1 MNKEYIVYLIIF
13 IIIIFNISFLFYFF
27 KKIKNT
33 SNILT
38 NLDIDYDDDIKEE
51 SYVVPDIHI
60 KESQFGGR
68 GIFSNKNY
76 KKDDVIEICPAILS
90 NTNILTGRI
99 RDYIFSHNKNKD
111 KCLIAF
117 GYMSMYNHQD
127 DPNSKWDI
135 LNDKQIKLTALK
147 DINENDE
154 ITVSYGDGY
163 WNSRNYNKK

>member
-1 MNKEYIVYLIIF
+1 MNKEYIIYLVVFF
-13 IIIIFNISFLFYFF
+13 IVLLNIGFLFFIY
-27 KKIKNT
+27 KYNNNVKV
-33 SNILT
+33 LT
-38 NLDIDYDDDIKEE
+38 NLDIDYDNDIKEE
-51 SYVVPDIHI
+51 SYIVPDIHI
-60 KESQFGGR
+60 KESKLGGR

-90 NTNILTGRI
+90 NKKNLYGRI
-99 RDYIFSHNKNKD
+99 RDYIFSHNKDKD

-117 GYMSMYNHQD
+117 GYISIYNHQD
-127 DPNSKWDI
+127 DPNCKWEVI
-135 LNDKQIKLTALK
+135 NDKQIKLTALK